1 MSGDDFE
8 RMVDTPARP
17 KVHRLRLAGAKRTT
31 EPPAAIDPTEPGKA
45 NGISPTADNRPSLLV
60 RPGDLPKTAAEL
72 RDHFAGA
79 GVFFDRGTL
88 PVQLIYPTNG
98 ELPMAKSMTISSVV
112 CEAHRI
118 ARPQKL
124 AKNGL
129 VDVTLPDRVARRYLD
144 GLVGRWDLKPLRG
157 VCTSPIL
164 APDGSIR
171 IADGYDSE
179 SCLWCH
185 GVDGV
190 QVVENPSDEDARA
203 ALKIVRNAFRT
214 FPFADSTLLRSEVGL
229 ELVDLDEPPQHDE
242 GAFLVGLMTAIC
254 RPSLGLAPGLLLN
267 AQDTSGAGSG
277 KGLLVRAICSVA
289 FGFKPRAFPPG
300 KDRDELDKRLTAE
313 LIEAA
318 PAIFIDNV
326 NATVLNLDTL
336 AASLTESP
344 CRVRPLGVSRMVE
357 INSSCFVALTGNGL
371 QLSEDLA
378 RRFIC
383 CRLDARCEDPESRTF
398 PPGFL
403 EQIATRRAEL
413 LGALL
418 TIWRWGRRQDVAGN
432 LMPGKALGSYETWSR
447 WCRDPLLA
455 LGGQDPVE
463 RIKIT
468 KMFDPKRIA
477 IAELYTSWDD
487 RHGQTPL
494 RAADLCEEVQAML
507 VPGNRT
513 RQSVVAELNKRV
525 GTRAAGF
532 VLLRTEEVGKWSA
545 AKNQLAKTDSSRSG

>member
-1 MSGDDFE
+1 MAGDDFE
-8 RMVDTPARP
+8 RIVDAPARP
-17 KVHRLRLAGAKRTT
+17 KVRRLRLAGGKRAGTAS
-31 EPPAAIDPTEPGKA
+31 PPVDPTQLGKA
-45 NGISPTADNRPSLLV
+45 NGISAIADDRPSLLV
-60 RPGDLPKTAAEL
+60 RWGDLPKTALEL
-72 RDHFAGA
+72 RDYFAGA

-88 PVQLIYPTNG
+88 PVQLIYPATG
-98 ELPMAKSMTISSVV
+98 ELPMAKPMTISSVV
-112 CEAHRI
+112 IEAHRI
-118 ARPQKL
+118 VRPQKL
-124 AKNGL
+124 TNDGL
-129 VDVTLPDRVARRYLD
+129 VDVTLPDRVARLYLE
-144 GLVGRWDLKPLRG
+144 GLVSKWNLMPLKG

-164 APDGSIR
+164 GPDGGIR
-171 IADGYDSE
+171 IANGYDAASR
-179 SCLWCH
+179 LWCH

-190 QVVENPSDEDARA
+190 RVVDHPSEEEALA
-203 ALKIVRNAFRT
+203 ALHTLREAFRT
-214 FPFADSTLLRSEVGL
+214 FPFADSTLLRSEDGL
-229 ELVDLDEPPQHDE
+229 EVVDLDEPPQHDE
-242 GAFLVGLMTAIC
+242 SAFLVGMMTAVC
-254 RPSLGLAPGLLLN
+254 RPSLELAPGLLLY
-267 AQDTSGAGSG
+267 AADTSGAGSG
-277 KGLLVRAICSVA
+277 KGLLARAICSVA

-326 NATVLNLDTL
+326 NATVLRLDTL
-336 AASLTESP
+336 AAALTESP
-344 CRVRPLGVSRMVE
+344 CRVRPLGISRMVE
-357 INSSCFVALTGNGL
+357 INSSCFVVLTGNGL

-403 EQIATRRAEL
+403 EQIAACRAEL

-418 TIWRWGRRQDVAGN
+418 TIWRWGRRQDAVGN
-432 LMPGKALGSYETWSR
+432 LMRGKALGSYETWSR

-455 LGGQDPVE
+455 LGCQDPVE

-477 IAELYTSWDD
+477 IAEPYTSWND
-487 RHGQTPL
+487 RHGQTPM

-513 RQSVVAELNKRV
+513 RQSVVSELTKRV
-525 GTRAAGF
+525 VQIPGDVARQCGMIAPPVPG
-532 VLLRTEEVGKWSA
+532 
-545 AKNQLAKTDSSRSG
+545 